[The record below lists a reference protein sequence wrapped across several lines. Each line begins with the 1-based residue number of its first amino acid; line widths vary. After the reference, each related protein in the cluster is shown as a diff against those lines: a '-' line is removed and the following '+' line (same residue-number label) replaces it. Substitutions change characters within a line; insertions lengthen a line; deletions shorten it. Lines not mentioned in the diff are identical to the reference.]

1 MFSFFVLLI
10 AGHIF
15 GDYLLQLNRLAPHK
29 RKSLLVLGLHALS
42 WAVVI
47 SLVLYWA
54 NLLNPWKFFFLFIS
68 HFVIDWLKI
77 KLFRASLPRLHPVNI
92 TDQSLHMLTILVTV
106 LYN

>member
-15 GDYLLQLNRLAPHK
+15 GDYLLQLNKLAPYK

-42 WAVVI
+42 WALAI

-54 NLLNPWKFFFLFIS
+54 GFFAPWKLFFLFIS
-68 HFVIDWLKI
+68 HFLIDWLKI
-77 KLFRASLPRLHPVNI
+77 RLFQASLPKLHPVNI
-92 TDQSLHMLTILVTV
+92 TDQSLHLLTILVTV